1 MKLYEIHI
9 VLRPTLGEGDVT
21 KFVTEMGEALATSG
35 FSITAS
41 QNRPNEYLTYPIK
54 HFKQGHFLN
63 IEISGAD
70 ETIFPTEVDS
80 KLRHS
85 ENVLRYIIFSR
96 SEKELKRA
104 KPFPIF
110 GEPRTPFRHDR
121 KIPIASEFSTMPD
134 VETKVE
140 MPKMDIEEVDKKLEE
155 ILK

>member
-9 VLRPTLGEGDVT
+9 VLRSTLGEGDVT
-21 KFVTEMGEALATSG
+21 KFIAETGEALAASG
-35 FSITAS
+35 FNITAS

-70 ETIFPTEVDS
+70 ETFFPTEVDS

-85 ENVLRYIIFSR
+85 ENVLRYVIFSK

-110 GEPRTPFRHDR
+110 GEPRTSLRHDR
-121 KIPIASEFSTMPD
+121 KITATNEFSTMPD
-134 VETKVE
+134 TEIKVE
-140 MPKMDIEEVDKKLEE
+140 MPGMNIEEVDKKLEE